1 MSENIDYAEMLEIP
15 VNTLNVTKKRSRK
28 KKEADSDLKERV
40 VERVNERVTRG
51 EREEPAAFAAVDMPE
66 DGMAQGENVVD
77 YGEEAQVFESAPHKP
92 KKFLE
97 NKLLLAEFIAVC
109 ALCAT
114 ILLTNLFWQESAIN
128 TFFRGLVSPQETV
141 QEDDRVYSELTLGSV
156 VSDAEIECTVSDTG
170 VLTFTGECSVY
181 APYEG
186 TVRNVA
192 EADGLYTVEIEH
204 TTSFTTV
211 IAGLT
216 HAYFA
221 AGDEVFSTIPVGFSD
236 GASPVS
242 VTMYDNGTP
251 ISAYSVSETGDI
263 VWNV

>member
-51 EREEPAAFAAVDMPE
+51 EREEPAAFSAADMPE
-66 DGMAQGENVVD
+66 EGMAQGENVVD

-114 ILLTNLFWQESAIN
+114 ILLTNLFWQESAIKHK
-128 TFFRGLVSPQETV
+128 TPLDGFRKDLPALGALDKVNAMATLVGFPC
-141 QEDDRVYSELTLGSV
+141 YTLG
-156 VSDAEIECTVSDTG
+156 
-170 VLTFTGECSVY
+170 VLCGLLWARISWGSFMSGDFKEWISFVILALY
-181 APYEG
+181 ALLFHQRQALGWRGRKP
-186 TVRNVA
+186 A
-192 EADGLYTVEIEH
+192 ILAL
-204 TTSFTTV
+204 V
-211 IAGLT
+211 I
-216 HAYFA
+216 FA
-221 AGDEVFSTIPVGFSD
+221 ASLFSMFVVNTVLSTQHGF
-236 GASPVS
+236 
-242 VTMYDNGTP
+242 
-251 ISAYSVSETGDI
+251 
-263 VWNV
+263 